1 MRTLVDLA
9 HAIDD
14 ASDAADEELLRQLG
28 EECEH
33 WLDTAKGEDRVRLLY
48 YQSNTYSAVIASKGH
63 DAANVWDWE
72 QPDGIQNLLL
82 LRRAIGESAFEVIEP
97 TVSCQIRTNLANR
110 LNTLG
115 RPVAANEQWLQVLD
129 TEPRFAKALAARA
142 RAIAFYARMLYDEG
156 HTSFLLAAAR
166 SLFEAALDVDSL
178 WESGDRDYIAP
189 ALFEEHKQIA
199 SYLISITHND
209 SLDLNQWPLG
219 ATEEER
225 SYRHWCLRERLFLN
239 PMNDAYTES
248 VAATDVLHLP
258 SHSYKIE
265 EAPRFPAY
273 YNLLKQEYISARY
286 RLFYATHK
294 DDPDFLMRDVLMLD
308 GGTDQAL
315 GHYTEELR
323 AAFRSAYAIFDKIGL
338 FLNDYYHIG
347 LRPRD
352 VTFRNVWLETP
363 GSPVSGIR
371 PVFKGHPNWPLRGL
385 YFLSKDLFDSAFEE
399 VSEPDAADLAR
410 LRQQVEHRFLSVQ
423 HIPKGESTE
432 THRLVSIEDFQDKTL
447 RLLKMTREA
456 LIYLSLTMHRE
467 EVLREKATENVN
479 TVRGIL
485 VPGRLEAF
493 KRTETSTET

>member
-1 MRTLVDLA
+1 MTSLTQSTTLQTQLTK
-9 HAIDD
+9 
-14 ASDAADEELLRQLG
+14 SYYRQLG

-129 TEPRFAKALAARA
+129 TEPRFAKALAAR
-142 RAIAFYARMLYDEG
+142 G
-156 HTSFLLAAAR
+156 KSNSLLCENAVTTKVIHPF
-166 SLFEAALDVDSL
+166 SWQLQGLCLKAALDVDSL

-258 SHSYKIE
+258 SHSYKTK

-294 DDPDFLMRDVLMLD
+294 DDPDFLMRDVLMPRRGVAIKHWDTILKSFEQRF
-308 GGTDQAL
+308 GLLTRYSTRL
-315 GHYTEELR
+315 
-323 AAFRSAYAIFDKIGL
+323 AYF
-338 FLNDYYHIG
+338 
-347 LRPRD
+347 
-352 VTFRNVWLETP
+352 
-363 GSPVSGIR
+363 
-371 PVFKGHPNWPLRGL
+371 
-385 YFLSKDLFDSAFEE
+385 
-399 VSEPDAADLAR
+399 
-410 LRQQVEHRFLSVQ
+410 
-423 HIPKGESTE
+423 
-432 THRLVSIEDFQDKTL
+432 
-447 RLLKMTREA
+447 
-456 LIYLSLTMHRE
+456 
-467 EVLREKATENVN
+467 
-479 TVRGIL
+479 
-485 VPGRLEAF
+485 
-493 KRTETSTET
+493 